1 MPPRH
6 TGVPHTAH
14 VTPRNHFRL
23 AIRPARDSIVRSAI
37 AKCCLMRNIFL
48 GTIIGTALVLT
59 AAAQASPGDRLR
71 AMMAGRQ
78 NGGQAD
84 QAWRTLPAAD
94 RTIRYGDDAA
104 QTIAFWPAREAKA
117 RRRWSCSSTAAA
129 GHTAARR
136 TRPARPRSSTSR
148 AGLCLRLDRLP
159 AGAAGDGGTTGGRC
173 RRRAGGAAGAGRC
186 AGDRPA
192 PRGADGPQ
200 RRGAPCGAG
209 RHRRTLSAAGRPFVR
224 GCGGR
229 DPDRR
234 RGL

>member
-1 MPPRH
+1 
-6 TGVPHTAH
+6 
-14 VTPRNHFRL
+14 
-23 AIRPARDSIVRSAI
+23 
-37 AKCCLMRNIFL
+37 MRNIFL

-78 NGGQAD
+78 NGGQGD

-104 QTIAFWPAREAKA
+104 QTIAFWPAREAAGPAPLVLFVHGGGWAHGSKENATGKA
-117 RRRWSCSSTAAA
+117 KVE
-129 GHTAARR
+129 HF
-136 TRPARPRSSTSR
+136 PR
-148 AGLCLRLDRLP
+148 GLCLRFDRLP
-159 AGAAGDGGTTGGRC
+159 AGAAGDGGTTGERRRC
-173 RRRAGGAAGAGRC
+173 RAGGAAGASRC

-229 DPDRR
+229 DPRRR